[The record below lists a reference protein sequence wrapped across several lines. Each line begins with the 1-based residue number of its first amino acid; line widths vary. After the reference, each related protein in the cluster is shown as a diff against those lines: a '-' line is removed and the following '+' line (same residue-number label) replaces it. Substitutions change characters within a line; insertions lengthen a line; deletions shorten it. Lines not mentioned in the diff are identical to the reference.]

1 MNSFSR
7 RLDMMGT
14 ETVNFKV
21 AEVVNVQSKEHKILK
36 RKNQEKHE

>member
-14 ETVNFKV
+14 ETANFKV
-21 AEVVNVQSKEHKILK
+21 GEIVNVQSEEHTIL
-36 RKNQEKHE
+36 RSENQEKHE